1 MPRGFQSVGVAQ
13 VVAAGLLG
21 FVSCVIAADL
31 IALLFAAGACGLM
44 GAAGVGLLRGDDPGR
59 AGKLVA
65 AVLLWLGL
73 WAAYAAALVLARQRP
88 SAAGVMTSLSS
99 ALTLG
104 LIAVLAAAQAAAFV
118 YLWRD
123 GRRAASSARTTR
135 PRTPNGQQART
146 GRGGP

>member
-1 MPRGFQSVGVAQ
+1 MPRGVQSVGVAQ

-21 FVSCVIAADL
+21 FVSCVIAAGL

-73 WAAYAAALVLARQRP
+73 WAAYAAAALVLARQRP
-88 SAAGVMTSLSS
+88 SAAGVMTPC
-99 ALTLG
+99 
-104 LIAVLAAAQAAAFV
+104 
-118 YLWRD
+118 
-123 GRRAASSARTTR
+123 RAR
-135 PRTPNGQQART
+135 
-146 GRGGP
+146 